1 MLGLSVLAAFPTSC
15 TCSVE
20 LIDSSIVVI
29 VVVVHCDG
37 LSVDD
42 ITVRHFWSNCDL
54 KRQVSL

>member
-37 LSVDD
+37 LSVND
-42 ITVRHFWSNCDL
+42 ITACTCITAI
-54 KRQVSL
+54 